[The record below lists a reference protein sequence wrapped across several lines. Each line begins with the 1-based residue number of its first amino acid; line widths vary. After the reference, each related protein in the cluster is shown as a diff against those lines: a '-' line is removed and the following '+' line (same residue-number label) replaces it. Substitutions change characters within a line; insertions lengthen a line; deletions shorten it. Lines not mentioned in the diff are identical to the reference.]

1 MLQGK
6 QMSLFTPE
14 EAAALENPLVVAAR
28 DTLEQM
34 HHLDSAYAQAV
45 SYHDIF
51 LQSDWVNR
59 EFGGVVQVLDSDT
72 LDAAQKYA
80 KDNPCI
86 LNFASPTTPGG
97 GWLAGATAQEECI
110 ARRSS
115 LVLSLIGDAMYQKN
129 KDDPKPL
136 YHDDMIYSP
145 RVLAFKDA
153 ALAQLPK
160 KEQFEFSAVTAAAVN
175 IYQAADAP
183 HGIIDACMLNRV
195 RKVLDIMHVNGHK
208 TIILGAWGCGAF
220 GQDVHRVAEYFYRVL
235 FEEGAAPCFTNIV
248 FAIYRDPEKLD
259 VFRQVF
265 AKELAPE
272 S

>member
-14 EAAALENPLVVAAR
+14 EAAALENPLVAAAQ

-72 LDAAQKYA
+72 MDAAQRYE
-80 KDNPCI
+80 KDRPCI
-86 LNFASPTTPGG
+86 LNFASATNPGG
-97 GWLAGATAQEECI
+97 GWLAGASAQEESI

-115 LVLSLIGDAMYQKN
+115 LVLSLIGDAMYEKN
-129 KDDPKPL
+129 RDDPTPL

-145 RVLAFKDA
+145 RVLTLKTAE
-153 ALAQLPK
+153 LAPIPDG
-160 KEQFEFSAVTAAAVN
+160 ERFEFAAVTAAAVN
-175 IYQAADAP
+175 KHYASDTPQDM
-183 HGIIDACMLNRV
+183 IDACMLNRV